1 ALSTLLAT
9 LSLSSLPS
17 SSTSNENDNNDI
29 LTALSDPTLTTTSS
43 TSSSTTLSDHEKEVL
58 TCLTLS
64 IVGALKYDRI
74 VATVATIVGLIGRV
88 PGPAATTAAI

>member
-1 ALSTLLAT
+1 ALSTLSAT

-29 LTALSDPTLTTTSS
+29 LTLLVVELVVVDDDKLNKLINDVVRSR
-43 TSSSTTLSDHEKEVL
+43 KG
-58 TCLTLS
+58 S
-64 IVGALKYDRI
+64 INGALKYDRI

-88 PGPAATTAAI
+88 PGPAATAAAI